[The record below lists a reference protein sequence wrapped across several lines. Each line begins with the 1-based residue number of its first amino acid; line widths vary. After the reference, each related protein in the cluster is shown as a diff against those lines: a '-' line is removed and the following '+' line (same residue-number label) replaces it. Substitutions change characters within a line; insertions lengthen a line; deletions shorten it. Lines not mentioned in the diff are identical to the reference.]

1 MWYISN
7 ENQLLL
13 SLTSDVREILAVL
26 LDPTAAKAEDA
37 AAAVNTAFRHPMA
50 GVAVAITDT
59 SALVTQ
65 EISARMQDIRHA
77 KIMISAA
84 VSMSNTNLAFSNPK
98 LNLP

>member
-1 MWYISN
+1 
-7 ENQLLL
+7 
-13 SLTSDVREILAVL
+13 
-26 LDPTAAKAEDA
+26 
-37 AAAVNTAFRHPMA
+37 MA

-77 KIMISAA
+77 KIMISVA
-84 VSMSNTNLAFSNPK
+84 VSLSNTNLAFSNSK

>member
-1 MWYISN
+1 M
-7 ENQLLL
+7 
-13 SLTSDVREILAVL
+13 
-26 LDPTAAKAEDA
+26 AA
-37 AAAVNTAFRHPMA
+37 
-50 GVAVAITDT
+50 VAVAITDT

-84 VSMSNTNLAFSNPK
+84 VSLSNTNLAFSNSK